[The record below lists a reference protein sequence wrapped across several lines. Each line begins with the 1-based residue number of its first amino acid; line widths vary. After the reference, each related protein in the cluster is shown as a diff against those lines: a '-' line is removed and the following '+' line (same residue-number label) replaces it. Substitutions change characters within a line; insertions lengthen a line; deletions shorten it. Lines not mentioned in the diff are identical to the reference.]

1 MAAAPGDSSPSKKL
15 KLVVFGAT
23 GRTGNEV
30 VKQALEKGHHVTAV
44 VRTPEKLTTQH
55 ENLVLVKGDACDVE
69 SFAAALDGKDA
80 VLSSLGVYANIFN
93 PTTFYSESMNAITEA
108 MSRHKITRLVTVTSW
123 CTQPGPNNYWFLEW
137 VIKPL
142 FLNGVIK
149 DMATME
155 KMLESSDP
163 QALNYTIVRPCRLLV
178 ANGELPTQVKDL
190 EEIVCQVYCKAGP
203 TTLAELR
210 WELFRSRNLEAE
222 MLPPMPA
229 SLLPYI
235 IRANFKAMRDISLT
249 TSCPDLP
256 SLKENCFSEH
266 QGAYVPVMCLSLPAL

>member
-1 MAAAPGDSSPSKKL
+1 MCDLRFLVLIENSSKDRIRREL
-15 KLVVFGAT
+15 LEYELVTTGCPANQK

-178 ANGELPTQVKDL
+178 GEQTGNYKVEEGQCNTGTTNKITCADVAECMLKTL
-190 EEIVCQVYCKAGP
+190 ESNEYDRKGIAIAG
-203 TTLAELR
+203 L
-210 WELFRSRNLEAE
+210 
-222 MLPPMPA
+222 
-229 SLLPYI
+229 
-235 IRANFKAMRDISLT
+235 
-249 TSCPDLP
+249 
-256 SLKENCFSEH
+256 
-266 QGAYVPVMCLSLPAL
+266 